1 MVLNKQDFY
10 RFGGFELHTSKRAL
24 LRDDEKV
31 ALSPKSFE
39 VLTCLVENAGRVVL
53 KEELLKAVWP
63 ESFVEESNLTQHI
76 FWLRK
81 ALGDRA
87 TYIVTV
93 PGRGYQFTPKV
104 QILNE
109 ADHPELALLETKIA
123 EPELPLLPTPEVFE
137 ETTTARGPLTRT
149 TRLIESRPI
158 QSPWLPRLAAALIL
172 LLAAF
177 FGFRLWRSRH
187 ALIRGDHHEIVLAAF
202 ENTTGDTSFDRALKT
217 LLAIDLEQSP
227 LLVIASEDDTRKIL
241 ELMNRKP
248 DETLVAPT
256 ALEVCQR
263 LNDQAVLG
271 GTISNF
277 GHRYLI
283 TLSATDCQ
291 TGKTITQSK
300 AVADGK
306 EAVLKAVDSVASDM
320 RRRLGESLA
329 SRPSPAEALPRAH
342 TYSLEALRSYSLG
355 LSLAVA
361 ARQTEAIPP
370 LQRAID
376 LDPSFA
382 AAYLELALA
391 YDGMAEYDHARQNM
405 QKAYDLRDQADEFI
419 RFRIVN
425 QYNALITADLP
436 AQRQNLI
443 AWTRMYPNQP
453 QPWMDLAAVQ
463 LSLGQYPEAVE
474 PARHALSLAPNHP
487 APYEELAD
495 ALIHNGAIDEAVAVC
510 NEAIRRRID
519 NPSIHYTLTAIY
531 YARHDAAGMAR
542 QYDFFKGREE
552 EVRYPTIMLFTEGKT
567 RAAIARWLQGV
578 QQARDEGLPQ
588 RAERRLSVLL
598 RREADYNLD
607 AQLRQQLPLIDLGVP
622 DINTIVANAELG
634 RIADAQHNLKI
645 MTQRGRQFDT
655 YYPQAKG
662 IIDLARNKPQQAVVD
677 LEPTL
682 SYGLDGV
689 EGILL
694 RGRACLAARQ
704 TPCAEQAFHII
715 LDHPWLYA
723 VQPFYPL
730 ATLGLAEALEIDG
743 NHAAARSE
751 YQALFTLWK
760 DADPDLPPLLR
771 ARAEYA
777 AIP

>member
-109 ADHPELALLETKIA
+109 ADHPELQIA
-123 EPELPLLPTPEVFE
+123 EPELPLPPTPEIFE

-172 LLAAF
+172 LLALF
-177 FGFRLWRSRH
+177 FAFRLWRSRH

-202 ENTTGDTSFDRALKT
+202 ENTTGDPSFDRALNT

-227 LLVIASEDDTRKIL
+227 LLVIASENDTRKIL
-241 ELMNRKP
+241 QLMSRKP
-248 DETLVAPT
+248 DEILVAPT

-263 LNDQAVLG
+263 LNDQAILAG
-271 GTISNF
+271 AISNF

-283 TLSATDCQ
+283 TLTATDCQ
-291 TGKTITQSK
+291 SGKTMAQSK
-300 AVADGK
+300 AIADGK
-306 EAVLKAVDSVASDM
+306 EAVLKAIDSVASDM

-329 SRPSPAEALPRAH
+329 SRPTPAEGLPRVH
-342 TYSLEALRSYSLG
+342 TYSLEALRSYSQG
-355 LSLAVA
+355 LSFAVA
-361 ARQTEAIPP
+361 ARPTEAIAP
-370 LQRAID
+370 LQRAIE

-382 AAYLELALA
+382 TAYLELAMV
-391 YDGMAEYDHARQNM
+391 YDAIAEHDHARQNM
-405 QKAYDLRDQADEFI
+405 QKAYDLREQADEFL

-425 QYNALITADLP
+425 QYNAMITGDLP

-453 QPWMDLAAVQ
+453 QPWSDLASVQ
-463 LSLGQYPEAVE
+463 LSLGHYPEAVE
-474 PARHALSLAPNHP
+474 PARRALALAPSYP
-487 APYEELAD
+487 APYEELAN
-495 ALIHNGAIDEAVAVC
+495 ALLHTGAIDEAVAVC
-510 NEAIRRRID
+510 NEAIRRHID
-519 NPSIHYTLTAIY
+519 NPGIHYTLTSIY

-552 EVRYPTIMLFTEGKT
+552 EIRYPVIMLFTEGKA
-567 RAAIARWLQGV
+567 RAAIAIWLQGV

-588 RAERRLSVLL
+588 RAEHRLTILM

-607 AQLRQQLPLIDLGVP
+607 NQLREQLPLIDLNLP
-622 DINTIVANAELG
+622 EINVIVATAELG

-645 MTQRGRQFDT
+645 MMAENGKRFDG
-655 YYPQAKG
+655 YYSQAKA
-662 IIDLARNKPQQAVVD
+662 IIDLAQHKPQQAVDD
-677 LEPTL
+677 LGPI
-682 SYGLDGV
+682 SSFGLDGV
-689 EGILL
+689 EGILM

-704 TPCAEQAFHII
+704 TPCAEEAFRFI

-723 VQPFYPL
+723 SEPFYPL
-730 ATLGLAEALEIDG
+730 ATLGLAEALEIEG
-743 NHAAARSE
+743 NHAAARQQ

-760 DADPDLPPLLR
+760 EADPDLPPLIR